1 MKSNNMKRGTNNF
14 VIQITPNCSIFP
26 HVLHLISDVPAMPTE
41 PIHWTIA
48 LSDGIINCPPT
59 HLVSLFGEI
68 PLWLVPRSHQE
79 RTFHWSPAYT
89 SLEARWHWVLP
100 TGSTWLPPW
109 APWPLWESQ
118 LVLDRHAQD
127 RWQPQPGD
135 RWAHRPVG
143 IRMTLRGEWTGRT

>member
-48 LSDGIINCPPT
+48 LSDGIITCPPT

-68 PLWLVPRSHQE
+68 PLWLQFPEATSRGHSTEALPIPAWRPDGTGFCQQGQHDCHHGHHGLYE
-79 RTFHWSPAYT
+79 SLNWFWIDMLKTDGSP
-89 SLEARWHWVLP
+89 SQV
-100 TGSTWLPPW
+100 TGGLIDQW
-109 APWPLWESQ
+109 AS
-118 LVLDRHAQD
+118 
-127 RWQPQPGD
+127 G
-135 RWAHRPVG
+135 
-143 IRMTLRGEWTGRT
+143 